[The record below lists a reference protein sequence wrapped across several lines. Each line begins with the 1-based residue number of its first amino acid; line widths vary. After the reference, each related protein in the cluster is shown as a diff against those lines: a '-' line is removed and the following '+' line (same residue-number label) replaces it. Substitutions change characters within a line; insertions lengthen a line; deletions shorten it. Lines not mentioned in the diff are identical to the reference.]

1 MKRIGIIGGGASG
14 LLAAIAAAEQGQS
27 VTILERNDRLGRKI
41 PATGNGRCNLSNRT
55 LGKEPVTD
63 EAYHGSAKALF
74 LPVFRQFDLERTLD
88 FFQSIGIPVRNEGD
102 RLYPYNLQAASVIDA
117 LRYRVEHDSRIEIC
131 LQQQVLKLSFEKGKW
146 QVRMKDMK
154 RTFDAVILTAGGKA
168 APQLGTDGAGP
179 ALARDLGLRVT
190 SLSPALVK
198 LKLDSPYNKRLS
210 GLRMDACV
218 RIGEEGN
225 WLRSYTDEIIFTD
238 DGISGSAVFQ
248 VSQAAT
254 TLLQKKKQ
262 PVIELDLYPELE
274 AEALF
279 SMIRQILDRVAEKPI
294 EEGLNG
300 ILHKKLIPVLL
311 KETGIG
317 KDRTSSSV
325 KDREIRAMVQFLKS
339 WTLPITGHGGFQN
352 AQVTSGGI
360 HGSEIGTDLQ
370 SKRFPG
376 LYAAGEV
383 LDIDGD
389 CGGFNLQWAFSSGYV
404 AGTHAAQEK
413 G

>member
-55 LGKEPVTD
+55 LGKKPVTD
-63 EAYHGSAKALF
+63 EAYHGSAKTLF
-74 LPVFRQFDLERTLD
+74 LPVFQQFDLDRTLD
-88 FFQSIGIPVRNEGD
+88 FFQSIGIPVRSEGD

-117 LRYRVEHDSRIEIC
+117 LRYRVEHDSWIEIC

-168 APQLGTDGAGP
+168 APQLGTDGVGP
-179 ALARDLGLRVT
+179 ALASALGLRVT

-218 RIGEEGN
+218 RIGVKGN
-225 WLRSYTDEIIFTD
+225 WLRSYMDEIIFTD

-279 SMIRQILDRVAEKPI
+279 SMIRQILDRVAEKPL

-317 KDRTSSSV
+317 KDRTSSSL
-325 KDREIRAMVQFLKS
+325 KDREIRAMVQFLKN

-383 LDIDGD
+383 IDIDGD